1 VSAGADKTPADGD
14 AAEAPPEGGG
24 ELDVQATVLI
34 EEIGRHLRRLE
45 ER

>member
-1 VSAGADKTPADGD
+1 MSAGAEETGAGGDGEETSPDGD
-14 AAEAPPEGGG
+14 A
-24 ELDVQATVLI
+24 LDVQATVLI